1 MVILLILPRGH
12 HTDVWLC
19 FLSCNG
25 LSIQLEDDKYGALCN
40 RLYGVSK
47 GIAAAGVIV
56 DEEHL
61 VYKTNESFQLPE
73 DRDRLRHML
82 KQSYIMINEPSTN
95 EDFFGKVR
103 YVMIHH
109 ETYDVFLFRITSDPL
124 KILGIVAK
132 PREYDHT
139 ELVEAITYELLSL

>member
-1 MVILLILPRGH
+1 MV
-12 HTDVWLC
+12 
-19 FLSCNG
+19 
-25 LSIQLEDDKYGALCN
+25 DDDSYGVLCN
-40 RLYGVSK
+40 RVFGVSK
-47 GIAAAGVIV
+47 GIAAAGLIV
-56 DEEHL
+56 DEEHV

-82 KQSYIMINEPSTN
+82 KQSYIMINEPSAN

-109 ETYDVFLFRITSDPL
+109 ETYDVFLFKIASDPL
-124 KILGIVAK
+124 KILGVVAN
-132 PREYDHT
+132 PRQYDHT

>member
-1 MVILLILPRGH
+1 M
-12 HTDVWLC
+12 
-19 FLSCNG
+19 
-25 LSIQLEDDKYGALCN
+25 DDDSYGALCN
-40 RLYGVSK
+40 RVFGVSK
-47 GIAAAGVIV
+47 GIAAAGLIV
-56 DEEHL
+56 DKEHL

-82 KQSYIMINEPSTN
+82 KQSYIMINEPSAN

-109 ETYDVFLFRITSDPL
+109 ETYDVFLFKIASDPL
-124 KILGIVAK
+124 KILTVVAN
-132 PREYDHT
+132 PRQYDHT